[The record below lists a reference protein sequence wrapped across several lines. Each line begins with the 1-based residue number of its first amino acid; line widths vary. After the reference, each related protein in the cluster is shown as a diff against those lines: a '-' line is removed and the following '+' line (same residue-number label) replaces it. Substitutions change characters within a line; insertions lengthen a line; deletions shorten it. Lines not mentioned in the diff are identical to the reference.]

1 MHASTPPFPPVW
13 VTLRLAVGALA
24 LWSGGV
30 AAALELNTAT
40 EAQLD
45 GLRGLGPSSTAR
57 ILQARE
63 KGNFQSW
70 ADFMAR
76 VKGFQPASAAKL
88 SAQGLTVN
96 GMAYT
101 PEAR

>member
-1 MHASTPPFPPVW
+1 MRHLVFAIWQPGTWLRPVACAAA
-13 VTLRLAVGALA
+13 LLACNLA
-24 LWSGGV
+24 H
-30 AAALELNTAT
+30 ALELNTAT

-63 KGNFQSW
+63 AGGFQSW

-76 VKGFQPASAAKL
+76 VKGIKPATASKL

-96 GMAYT
+96 DTPYT
-101 PEAR
+101 PEPR